1 MHFSNRIHIM
11 NLLRYRD
18 VLIPTLS
25 SMSETCWF
33 EQHVSLCTSLS
44 SQHHL
49 ATHHPPYLYQLGLSP
64 LQVTGKSDSGLN
76 KQKGKLLVHRAGKF
90 KGRFS
95 FRSSW
100 IKDQTILWDSISSHL
115 PVEPSTP
122 DSPLMVTIWLPRYQ
136 PQLHSG
142 SNPAR

>member
-1 MHFSNRIHIM
+1 MHFSNRIHTM

-25 SMSETCWF
+25 SR
-33 EQHVSLCTSLS
+33 QHVSLCTSLS
-44 SQHHL
+44 SWHCL
-49 ATHHPPYLYQLGLSP
+49 ATPPYLYQLRLSP

-95 FRSSW
+95 FRYSW

-122 DSPLMVTIWLPRYQ
+122 DSPLMVTIWLPWYQ